1 MTNSKIAVIGIGAI
15 GTVLSAALLKN
26 NPDTVCIG
34 TRNKV
39 GESLISEGLRVAG
52 ALDYKVPVR
61 HFLTRIEDLNEFKP
75 NLIFIATKTYHLT
88 RVLKDLELIL
98 TPETKIVSTHNGLGT
113 EDVIAEKFGPE
124 VAFRMSLNFG
134 ASLKAPGN
142 VEMAFFNRPNHLG
155 SVDPVNK
162 ELGQKIAGLFND
174 GGLDT
179 EFVDDIKLYVWKK
192 MIYKCSM
199 ASICAVT
206 DQTIKGVLDFPPT
219 REIAIGCFNEA
230 LAVSKAMGYD
240 LGDNFLNDAFSYLEK
255 VGSHK
260 DSMCYDI
267 ANKLPTEIDFLGQK
281 VVDYGLAKGIQ
292 TPFFVTMTNLV
303 KAMENNYL
311 NSYKIG
317 T

>member
-1 MTNSKIAVIGIGAI
+1 M
-15 GTVLSAALLKN
+15 
-26 NPDTVCIG
+26 
-34 TRNKV
+34 
-39 GESLISEGLRVAG
+39 
-52 ALDYKVPVR
+52 
-61 HFLTRIEDLNEFKP
+61 
-75 NLIFIATKTYHLT
+75 
-88 RVLKDLELIL
+88 
-98 TPETKIVSTHNGLGT
+98 
-113 EDVIAEKFGPE
+113 
-124 VAFRMSLNFG
+124 
-134 ASLKAPGN
+134 
-142 VEMAFFNRPNHLG
+142 
-155 SVDPVNK
+155 
-162 ELGQKIAGLFND
+162 FND

-206 DQTIKGVLDFPPT
+206 DRTIKGVLDFPPT

-230 LAVSKAMGYD
+230 LAVAKAMGYD

-292 TPFFVTMTNLV
+292 TPFFVTMTSLV
-303 KAMENNYL
+303 KSMENNY
-311 NSYKIG
+311 
-317 T
+317 